1 LPNCESASAAPD
13 AWGVCS
19 FGVTARREVDFVVD
33 IGGRLE
39 LFEAKWTEVP
49 TAGDTVNLDFV
60 RNVDED
66 PLRLALDQFRFRSDM
81 QWPGT
86 QCQALLGM

>member
-1 LPNCESASAAPD
+1 
-13 AWGVCS
+13 
-19 FGVTARREVDFVVD
+19 
-33 IGGRLE
+33 
-39 LFEAKWTEVP
+39 
-49 TAGDTVNLDFV
+49 
-60 RNVDED
+60 VDED